1 MFKKKGEEQVEEEI
15 LSMVEEGQ
23 DQGFIHE
30 EEAELISNIFD
41 FDDKDAHDIMTARNR
56 IFALEKGT
64 TIGEA
69 LTRGLE

>member
-30 EEAELISNIFD
+30 EEAELISNIL
-41 FDDKDAHDIMTARNR
+41 IISLILMIRMP
-56 IFALEKGT
+56 
-64 TIGEA
+64 TIS
-69 LTRGLE
+69 